1 MEHSFNPDLI
11 LDHGERAQLGQLTV
25 MPGYKIMH
33 RIFRSEV
40 DKFFVA
46 LINADPAA
54 PEQVVSKQLTAKAA
68 AMFYEQVT
76 SRINE
81 EVMMYTNTPRPG
93 AAPIDITEG
102 MLDLSDLALE
112 EEYE

>member
-1 MEHSFNPDLI
+1 MEHSFNPDLR
-11 LDHGERAQLGQLTV
+11 LDHGDRALLGQLTV

-46 LINADPAA
+46 LINADPAE

-76 SRINE
+76 NRINE
-81 EVMMYTNTPRPG
+81 EVMQYTNAPRANATPV
-93 AAPIDITEG
+93 DMTEG
-102 MLDLSDLALE
+102 ILDLLSMASLE
-112 EEYE
+112 EE